1 MRTRVACL
9 TAVLLAGLALHTGR
23 AQSDHE
29 VTRAEYDRWKTELS
43 NWGRWGADDEI
54 GTLNLITPAKR
65 REAAAL
71 VRDGV
76 SVSLSLDLDTEPAVD
91 NGSPFVQEIYGLGGD
106 GWHIRYHGY
115 GMTHIDALAHVFD
128 DGATYNG
135 YVPDEAEVLANGHP
149 RSSIH
154 NLKHGI
160 VTRGVLMDIPRL
172 KGVDYLEPGTA
183 IYPEDLEAW
192 ERQAGFRVS
201 AGDAMFVR
209 TGRWVRRA
217 RMGPWPI
224 AEQAAGLH
232 VSCLPWLRE
241 RDVALLGGESP
252 QDVEPM
258 VGGPGVQ
265 YALHNFLIIRL
276 GMHLFDNVDLTALSE
291 TAAELDRWEFMLTVA
306 PLAVRGGTG
315 SAVNPIATF

>member
-1 MRTRVACL
+1 MRTGVACL

-128 DGATYNG
+128 DGATTT
-135 YVPDEAEVLANGHP
+135 ATS
-149 RSSIH
+149 R
-154 NLKHGI
+154 
-160 VTRGVLMDIPRL
+160 TRRRC
-172 KGVDYLEPGTA
+172 
-183 IYPEDLEAW
+183 W
-192 ERQAGFRVS
+192 
-201 AGDAMFVR
+201 R
-209 TGRWVRRA
+209 TGIRA
-217 RMGPWPI
+217 ARSTTSST
-224 AEQAAGLH
+224 ASSRAA
-232 VSCLPWLRE
+232 C
-241 RDVALLGGESP
+241 
-252 QDVEPM
+252 
-258 VGGPGVQ
+258 
-265 YALHNFLIIRL
+265 
-276 GMHLFDNVDLTALSE
+276 
-291 TAAELDRWEFMLTVA
+291 
-306 PLAVRGGTG
+306 
-315 SAVNPIATF
+315 